1 MDHSQITPVILARAE
16 EQLRQERFTF
26 DQAKRHEGL
35 WFVLRLVMGYAAVL
49 LLASILVVASYILFN
64 VSQFPPAVVTAA
76 GAAIFVDVLGLLIAV
91 WKIALNPNFY
101 ARLSPVTLVDL
112 PVAPMSVAET
122 LGGGRKRRS
131 PAAQPPSATVPKTP
145 GSVDQ
150 N

>member
-49 LLASILVVASYILFN
+49 LLASYILFN